1 MTGPGTIAGMGSSV
15 RIRIL
20 GVGMG
25 PQHVTPEVADALR
38 GVDYVLAAEKA
49 RDDRLLAL
57 RKAIVEAHP
66 GPRGPAELVAL
77 PDPERDRAPGLT
89 TAGYEGAV
97 TDWHDARADQYAAVL
112 GERGGTAAFLV
123 WGDPSLYD
131 STIRVVEKVRARLQT
146 RSVDLDYDV
155 LAGISAPQLLA
166 ARHRLVLH
174 EIGRPVHITTGR
186 RLQEAVSAGLDN
198 IVAMLNPPP
207 DRLDFTGLHDWTV
220 WWGANLG
227 AEGERLITGR
237 LGDVLPAIGEARAAA
252 EAQAGWVMDAF
263 LVRKTR

>member
-1 MTGPGTIAGMGSSV
+1 MGSSV

-38 GVDYVLAAEKA
+38 TVDYVLAAEKTE
-49 RDDRLLAL
+49 DDRLLAL
-57 RKAIVEAHP
+57 RRAIVDAHP
-66 GPRGPAELVAL
+66 GPAGPAELIAL
-77 PDPERDRAPGLT
+77 PDPVRDRSTTLT
-89 TAGYEGAV
+89 VSGYEGAV
-97 TDWHDARADQYAAVL
+97 TDWHDARAEQYAAVL

-131 STIRVVEKVRARLQT
+131 STIRVVEKVRALG
-146 RSVDLDYDV
+146 VGVDYDV
-155 LAGISAPQLLA
+155 LPGISTPQLLA

-186 RLQEAVSAGLDN
+186 RLQEAVAAGLDN

-207 DRLDFTGLHDWTV
+207 DRLDFTGLQDWTI

-227 AEGERLITGR
+227 ADGERLVTGR
-237 LGDVLPAIGEARAAA
+237 VDDVLPDIGHARAAA